1 MSAYTVAY
9 QPEVEGFTSFFSF
22 DPEMMIGM
30 NNYLYSFK
38 NGQIWKHY
46 INPVRNTFYATDDAS
61 IVDITINNTP
71 TEVKLFKTFSFDGNY
86 PDDVVSGAYTTYLN
100 GREYDG
106 EITSTE
112 FTVKEGESYAFI
124 RSTANSSYG
133 TTLKDS
139 GIGKLFSKQTA
150 TSPYSFTVYS
160 PAQLTPPATK
170 DGGSAYCDSLYVLN
184 PSTGVQTLVAS
195 LLTGFSQSGNFY
207 TYYCT
212 AFSNNPALG
221 SNMVLSKNII
231 VESFGLR
238 GSYMNAQMTINT
250 TEPVEIFSMSS
261 EAIQSKP

>member
-1 MSAYTVAY
+1 MATYTVAY

-22 DPEMMIGM
+22 EPEMMIGM
-30 NNYLYSFK
+30 NNYLYTFK

-46 INPVRNTFYATDDAS
+46 INANRNTFYGASDAS

-71 TEVKLFKTFSFDGNY
+71 TEIKLFKTFSFDGNY
-86 PDDVVSGAYTTYLN
+86 PDEVVTGVYTTYLN
-100 GREYDG
+100 GRQYQG
-106 EITSTE
+106 EIASTE

-124 RSTANSSYG
+124 RSTTNSSYG

-139 GIGKLFSKQTA
+139 GIGKLFSKQVA
-150 TSPYSFTVYS
+150 TLPYSFTVYS
-160 PAQLTPPATK
+160 PAQLSAPATK
-170 DGGSAYCDSLYVLN
+170 DGGSSYCDSLYVLN

-212 AFSNNPALG
+212 TFANNPTLG
-221 SNMVLSKNII
+221 SNMVLSKNIT

-238 GSYMNAQMTINT
+238 GSYMNSYMSINT
-250 TEPVEIFSMSS
+250 TEAVEIFSMSS

>member
-46 INPVRNTFYATDDAS
+46 INPVRNTFYGTDEAS

-71 TEVKLFKTFSFDGNY
+71 TEVKLFKTFTFDGNY

-184 PSTGVQTLVAS
+184 SSTGVQTLVAS

-212 AFSNNPALG
+212 TFSNNPALG

-250 TEPVEIFSMSS
+250 TEAVEIFSMSS